1 MVQALHGPFSVEL
14 SHCKKVLDHHY
25 FPDLLF
31 HHFFRWGVQPKRTY
45 STADI
50 QKVYFSESRSSQL
63 QNHRP
68 SGSVSK
74 SSTLHPT
81 SFVNVIGLMFCSLRM
96 HKVYQNVHMA
106 SCILHVLPG
115 ASDQQKGLGL
125 EICLRP
131 VSWKFQNLCSS
142 WALAPSWPLVFCWR
156 SPRFLRAWLRNDMLV
171 TQLSLSAVFPACFLL
186 LL

>member
-31 HHFFRWGVQPKRTY
+31 HHFFRWGSASLSELTAPQTY
-45 STADI
+45 RRYIFLRAGP
-50 QKVYFSESRSSQL
+50 
-63 QNHRP
+63 P
-68 SGSVSK
+68 SCKTIGQVVASVIP
-74 SSTLHPT
+74 STLQ
-81 SFVNVIGLMFCSLRM
+81 SYKLCKCNRSDVLQSRM

-115 ASDQQKGLGL
+115 ASDQQKGHGL

-131 VSWKFQNLCSS
+131 VS
-142 WALAPSWPLVFCWR
+142 
-156 SPRFLRAWLRNDMLV
+156 
-171 TQLSLSAVFPACFLL
+171 
-186 LL
+186 